1 MLRNTCSI
9 FCFHFIH
16 SYWFLL
22 WPFEMM
28 LCVEASEILKSLV
41 SAAVTDASR
50 ISCHYWLKLFW
61 GKAEPLWNFPPLAR
75 TSTVVPKMLECF
87 ADTVVL
93 TETVLWLKR
102 DIVFFELSV
111 NTVVAIDL
119 RLCNVLLA
127 ADCLLNQFLQVLS
140 LLCVCVCGCGCVW
153 VCVCLLLI
161 LIACLFTFNSELLSE
176 PSMDSLRIGLEEIR
190 TTCITNLTG
199 SFSGAISMHQARDL
213 TFSDLLFTLIWP
225 SKVKYILH
233 LRLLTG

>member
-9 FCFHFIH
+9 FCFHFNH

-22 WPFEMM
+22 WPFEIM
-28 LCVEASEILKSLV
+28 LGVEASEILKSLV
-41 SAAVTDASR
+41 SATVTDASR

-87 ADTVVL
+87 ADTVVI

-111 NTVVAIDL
+111 NTVVGIDL

-127 ADCLLNQFLQVLS
+127 ADYLLNQFLQVLS
-140 LLCVCVCGCGCVW
+140 LLCVC

-176 PSMDSLRIGLEEIR
+176 PSMDSLRIGLEETR

-199 SFSGAISMHQARDL
+199 SFSGAISMHQAWDL
-213 TFSDLLFTLIWP
+213 TFSDLLFTFIWP